1 MQIFVDADA
10 CPVVDIVET
19 IAGKYN
25 ISTTLLCDTN
35 HILYS
40 DYSEVIVVGAG
51 ADAVDYKLISICH
64 KGDVV
69 VSQDYGVAAMALGKG
84 AYAIHQSGKW
94 YTNEN
99 IDQMLMERHLNKKA
113 RRSSHKN
120 HMKGPRKRTEE
131 DDVRFAQSFEKL
143 ILMAKS
149 KEGTQSGLFKKKIV
163 TKTYDKENK
172 KPVIKASICNGEQ
185 VAGFKDIH
193 TGKIEEIMLIK
204 NQADLDAFKKM
215 YGINGEIEKEY

>member
-10 CPVVDIVET
+10 CPVVGIVEKM
-19 IAGKYN
+19 AEKYK
-25 ISTTLLCDTN
+25 IPTTLLCDTN
-35 HILYS
+35 HMLYS

-64 KGDVV
+64 KGDIV

-99 IDQMLMERHLNKKA
+99 IDMMLMERHLNKKA
-113 RRSSHKN
+113 RRSSNKN
-120 HMKGPRKRTEE
+120 HIKGPKKRTDE

-149 KEGTQSGLFKKKIV
+149 KEGAQSGTI
-163 TKTYDKENK
+163 
-172 KPVIKASICNGEQ
+172 
-185 VAGFKDIH
+185 
-193 TGKIEEIMLIK
+193 
-204 NQADLDAFKKM
+204 
-215 YGINGEIEKEY
+215 